1 MRREEG
7 LMDVLLILTISSA
20 VALVLFFFK
29 GQNAVWG
36 GATIGAIIGLVAG
49 AITGGV
55 VIGLEWG
62 FSIGTVV
69 GVVAELMGM
78 MSDKMKRT

>member
-1 MRREEG
+1 
-7 LMDVLLILTISSA
+7 MDILLILTIISA

-36 GATIGAIIGLVAG
+36 GATIGAIIGLVVG
-49 AITGGV
+49 LITGDV
-55 VIGLEWG
+55 VRGLQWG
-62 FSIGTVV
+62 FTIGTVV

-78 MSDKMKRT
+78 MSDKVKRT